1 MSDKTIIGIMMQNR
15 NALAEGIAF
24 IENKADFFDDALMQ
38 QLFQV
43 MHQLYLDHKPVDVM
57 TLALACKKDKRFPKD
72 MAVRL
77 AEIDMKVASHTHL
90 TTYLVD
96 HCEEW
101 VKRKLRQSL
110 LDANEHLKQNTMS
123 SLEVMQLHTS
133 NLEALDAMLTGNQLP
148 TLKRIAAEVMT
159 KLLDKR
165 EGRAEAG
172 ISTGYRSVDNL
183 LGYLMPSTLNIIAAR
198 PAMGK
203 TAFSLSIAVNMAK
216 AGKRVLFLSLEMSD
230 EELVVRMLSRL
241 AEVHNTMILKTPA
254 HLTDQ
259 QMNVLFK
266 TSDEIAKLPM
276 TVVDDG
282 DMRIGKIKSYIQRTN
297 AEVVFIDYLQI
308 ISPSIAAHVANQ
320 NQFFEDLTRDLKII
334 AKAHRLPMVVMSQL
348 SRANETR
355 ANKRPMLSDLRSSG
369 GIEQNADTVTF
380 LHRPKYY
387 DQSLEDDATE
397 IIIAKNRNGMVGDC
411 KMNFIDIYTTF
422 KEIAYIYEPE
432 RPPLNELPKTND
444 EVPF

>member
-1 MSDKTIIGIMMQNR
+1 MSDTTIIGIMMQDR

-24 IENKADFFDDALMQ
+24 IENKVDFFDDSLMQ

-43 MHQLYLDHKPVDVM
+43 MQQLYKDNKPVDVM
-57 TLALACKKDKRFPKD
+57 TLAIACKKDQRFPKD
-72 MAVRL
+72 MALRL
-77 AEIDMKVASHTHL
+77 TEIDMKAAGHAHL
-90 TTYLVD
+90 TTHLVD
-96 HCEEW
+96 HCEDW
-101 VKRKLRQSL
+101 VKRKLRQAL
-110 LDANEHLKQNTMS
+110 LDANEHLKQNVMS
-123 SLEVMQLHTS
+123 SLEVIQLHTS

-148 TLKRIAAEVMT
+148 TLKRTASAVMQ
-159 KLLDKR
+159 KVMDKR
-165 EGRAEAG
+165 EGRSEAG
-172 ISTGYRSVDNL
+172 ISTGYSSVDNV

-203 TAFSLSIAVNMAK
+203 TAFSLSLAVNMAK

-230 EELVVRMLSRL
+230 EELVVRMLSQL

-254 HLTDQ
+254 RLSDQ
-259 QMNVLFK
+259 QVDKLFK
-266 TSDEIAKLPM
+266 TCDEIAKLPM

-297 AEVVFIDYLQI
+297 AEVVFVDYLQI
-308 ISPSIAAHVANQ
+308 ITPSIPAHIANQ

-348 SRANETR
+348 SRANESR

-387 DQSLEDDATE
+387 DKELEDDSTE
-397 IIIAKNRNGMVGDC
+397 IIIAKNRNGMVGEC
-411 KMNFIDIYTTF
+411 KLKFIDIYTTF
-422 KEIAYIYEPE
+422 A
-432 RPPLNELPKTND
+432 
-444 EVPF
+444 EVQSVYQYPRNQFYQSEDKDGIPF

>member
-1 MSDKTIIGIMMQNR
+1 MSDQTIIGIMMQDR

-24 IENKADFFDDALMQ
+24 IENKADFFNDSLMQ

-43 MHQLYLDHKPVDVM
+43 MQQLYIDSKPVDVM
-57 TLALACKKDKRFPKD
+57 TLSIACKKDSRFPKD
-72 MAVRL
+72 MAIRL
-77 AEIDMKVASHTHL
+77 TEIDMKAAGHAHL
-90 TTYLVD
+90 TTHLVD
-96 HCEEW
+96 HCEDW

-110 LDANEHLKQNTMS
+110 LDANEHLKQNIMS

-133 NLEALDAMLTGNQLP
+133 SLEALDAMLTGNQLP
-148 TLKRIAAEVMT
+148 TLKRTASAVMQ
-159 KLLDKR
+159 KVLDKR

-172 ISTGYRSVDNL
+172 ISTGYASVDNV

-203 TAFSLSIAVNMAK
+203 TAFSLSVAISMAK

-230 EELVVRMLSRL
+230 EELVVRMLSQL

-254 HLTDQ
+254 RLSDQ
-259 QMNVLFK
+259 QVDKLFQ
-266 TSDEIAKLPM
+266 TCDEIAKLPM
-276 TVVDDG
+276 TVIDDG

-308 ISPSIAAHVANQ
+308 ITPSLPAHVANQ

-348 SRANETR
+348 SRANESR

-387 DQSLEDDATE
+387 DNTLDDDSTE
-397 IIIAKNRNGMVGDC
+397 IIIAKNRNGMVGEC
-411 KMNFIDIYTTF
+411 KLKFIDIYTTF
-422 KEIAYIYEPE
+422 QEIQ
-432 RPPLNELPKTND
+432 PLYTYNQNSFYDKPD
-444 EVPF
+444 PDGIPF

>member
-1 MSDKTIIGIMMQNR
+1 MSDQTIIGIMMQDR

-24 IENKADFFDDALMQ
+24 IENKADFFDDSLMQ

-43 MHQLYLDHKPVDVM
+43 MHQLYMDNKPVDVM
-57 TLALACKKDKRFPKD
+57 TLALACKKDQRFPKD

-110 LDANEHLKQNTMS
+110 LDANEHLKQNVMS

-148 TLKRIAAEVMT
+148 TLKRIASEVMT

-172 ISTGYRSVDNL
+172 ISTGYRSVDNM

-203 TAFSLSIAVNMAK
+203 TAFSLSLAINMAK

-230 EELVVRMLSRL
+230 EELVVRMLSSL
-241 AEVHNTMILKTPA
+241 AEVHNTMILKTPSR
-254 HLTDQ
+254 LTDQ
-259 QMNVLFK
+259 QVDALYK
-266 TSDEIAKLPM
+266 TCDEIGKLPM
-276 TVVDDG
+276 TVIDDG

-308 ISPSIAAHVANQ
+308 ITPSLPIHIANQ

-348 SRANETR
+348 SRANESR

-387 DQSLEDDATE
+387 DKNIDDDSTE
-397 IIIAKNRNGMVGDC
+397 IIIAKNRNGMVGEC
-411 KMNFIDIYTTF
+411 KLKFIDIYTTF
-422 KEIAYIYEPE
+422 QEIDTLYEVKRNPFYN
-432 RPPLNELPKTND
+432 PND
-444 EVPF
+444 NDDIPF

>member
-1 MSDKTIIGIMMQNR
+1 MS
-15 NALAEGIAF
+15 LA
-24 IENKADFFDDALMQ
+24 
-38 QLFQV
+38 V
-43 MHQLYLDHKPVDVM
+43 
-57 TLALACKKDKRFPKD
+57 ACKKDQRFPKD

-77 AEIDMKVASHTHL
+77 ALIDMKAANHTHL

-96 HCEEW
+96 HCEDW
-101 VKRKLRQSL
+101 VKRKLRKL
-110 LDANEHLKQNTMS
+110 LIDTNEQLRHNAKS
-123 SLEVMQLHTS
+123 SLEIMQAHTS
-133 NLEALDAMLTGNQLP
+133 KLESLDAMLTGNQLP
-148 TLKRIAAEVMT
+148 TLKRITGEVMT
-159 KLLDKR
+159 KLIDRR
-165 EGRAEAG
+165 EGRSEAG